1 MPARP
6 PRPSLYPRPLDRG
19 SVILFVLGV
28 ILLTAF
34 LLTRLIDR
42 AGVELLAET
51 KAASRTALR
60 DQAYSALEVTLA
72 VLADISANDGG
83 LHAPQQ
89 GWDNPLD
96 YAGYEPPA
104 GFDIAVTY
112 EDETGKL
119 PLASASEAVLQHYLE
134 TIGATSSE
142 AEQLTDTLQAWMKA
156 DYLPRTSEAD
166 PQTYENAPQP
176 YAPPHRPV
184 HTFEELRAV
193 AVVRD
198 LFFDADGHWTELGT
212 RFRADVSL
220 QTFTS
225 ENVNT
230 ARPNVLVAL
239 GVDPTHA
246 LALSEELTSTPDPTH
261 APTFYHTVSEAA
273 AVHGAEITQAGLG
286 ADVKCLRVI
295 VTVRQG
301 ARVFALEA
309 VIQPGSASAPAGTPA
324 TPAADASTSP
334 ASTADPGR
342 TPTTPVD
349 SRAVTSKSIDYPFRI
364 LELRETDGP
373 AH

>member
-1 MPARP
+1 MSARP
-6 PRPSLYPRPLDRG
+6 QLPPRFPRHPRRG

-42 AGVELLAET
+42 AGGELLAET

-60 DQAYSALEVTLA
+60 DEAYSALEVTLA
-72 VLADISANDGG
+72 VLADASANDSG

-104 GFDIAVTY
+104 GFDIAVTF

-134 TIGATSSE
+134 TIGATSTE
-142 AEQLTDTLQAWMKA
+142 AERLTDALLAWTKA

-166 PQTYENAPQP
+166 PQTYENAALP
-176 YAPPHRPV
+176 YAPPHRPL

-193 AVVRD
+193 AIARE
-198 LFFDADGHWTELGT
+198 LFFDADGRWTELGG

-225 ENVNT
+225 VNVNT
-230 ARPNVLVAL
+230 ARPSVLVAL
-239 GVDPTHA
+239 GLDPTHA
-246 LALSEELTSTPDPTH
+246 VALAEELTPAPDPTH
-261 APTFYHTVSEAA
+261 DPKFYRSIAEAA
-273 AVHGAEITQAGLG
+273 AVHGAELTQAGLG
-286 ADVKCLRVI
+286 ADVQCLRVF

-301 ARVFALEA
+301 ARVFTLEA
-309 VIQPGSASAPAGTPA
+309 VVQPGNTPAAGPATAATAASTTAANASPA
-324 TPAADASTSP
+324 TPV
-334 ASTADPGR
+334 DPR
-342 TPTTPVD
+342 TLT
-349 SRAVTSKSIDYPFRI
+349 RKSIDYPFRI

-373 AH
+373 AQ